1 MSLCE
6 QNIEG
11 SIEKQRKLLKE
22 LNSLLTIFYLQ
33 AQKLTQVN
41 SKQQSPDDIISSFCV
56 CVCENLGNLGWRRK
70 KRIETS
76 SAFKEEEREG
86 VEDLIALFEQ
96 HW

>member
-1 MSLCE
+1 MILSLP
-6 QNIEG
+6 
-11 SIEKQRKLLKE
+11 
-22 LNSLLTIFYLQ
+22 F
-33 AQKLTQVN
+33 
-41 SKQQSPDDIISSFCV
+41 F

-76 SAFKEEEREG
+76 SAFKEEKREG

>member
-1 MSLCE
+1 MLLSLP
-6 QNIEG
+6 
-11 SIEKQRKLLKE
+11 
-22 LNSLLTIFYLQ
+22 F
-33 AQKLTQVN
+33 
-41 SKQQSPDDIISSFCV
+41 F
-56 CVCENLGNLGWRRK
+56 VCENLGNLGWRRK